1 MDIGLSF
8 DDVLL
13 IPQYSE
19 IESRSHV
26 NLRTKLTKNISLNI
40 PIISSNMDT
49 VTEDKMC
56 IAMARCG
63 GIGILHRYCSIEE
76 QVEMVKK
83 VKRAESFVINN
94 PYIASKN
101 DTIKEIKEKIK
112 EFQISSY
119 LILENQKLI
128 GLLTNRDIHFRNDNE
143 IVEKCMTP
151 FDKLITTNNIEI
163 SLDDAKDIM
172 LKNKIEKLPIVDS
185 LCQLIGLICLKD
197 ILRIEQRP
205 TASLDKKGRLL
216 CGAAIGVK
224 EKDIERAKKLV
235 DAGADV
241 LVIDIAHGDSIMCIN
256 MLKKCK
262 ELFNIDIIAG
272 NISTVE
278 GAKNLIDAGADGIK
292 IGQGNG
298 CFGAGTRI
306 LMANGTYKNIENV
319 DIGDYVINMNGK
331 PVKVINSFSTGIK
344 KVIKIRTNC
353 FYKDTYVT
361 PDHQFWIGDLGTNKN
376 PRNAIAKRLDKLA
389 KTVPKTS
396 KYKFKSIDECNKQNN
411 FTLTP
416 KNIEWKLQDS
426 FTIDLAIYTDRANI
440 TKISIESDNGSNT
453 INRLIKPS
461 YDLGYLFG
469 SYLGDGNINNISVCW
484 NYGLNEID
492 ICEKT
497 ISCIKN
503 VFNFESKYTQKSN
516 ANIYTV
522 YIYNKYISL
531 LFKEFGKK
539 QDKHLPDKYYCL
551 NLDYINGIFDGLI
564 DSDGCIGYEEKVS
577 QKFRYVFNNTSVYL
591 IELFNWCCQVMGNS
605 YSNLKTKIS
614 TGTLKNINIE
624 NCKQGYR
631 ASIIRSNR
639 FTKDYIFSYI
649 LDKEGTFLEMPVF
662 DLTVDCPTHTFIAN
676 GVIVHNS
683 ICSTRIVTGS
693 GVPQFT
699 ALNKIYELTKNYN
712 IPIISDG
719 GNRNYGNISKAIGIG
734 ADCVMLGRMIGGCD
748 ETPMPIIVKDSKKV
762 KLIRGMA
769 GISANLSN
777 SKRQN
782 IDKPNLKTFTPE
794 GVEGY
799 VPYSG
804 TVSDILIQIC
814 NSIRSGMSY
823 SGAKNIKD
831 FHEKAKFIRITQ
843 NAYIESGI
851 HDVIQI

>member
-292 IGQGNG
+292 IGQGSG
-298 CFGAGTRI
+298 
-306 LMANGTYKNIENV
+306 
-319 DIGDYVINMNGK
+319 
-331 PVKVINSFSTGIK
+331 
-344 KVIKIRTNC
+344 
-353 FYKDTYVT
+353 
-361 PDHQFWIGDLGTNKN
+361 
-376 PRNAIAKRLDKLA
+376 
-389 KTVPKTS
+389 
-396 KYKFKSIDECNKQNN
+396 
-411 FTLTP
+411 
-416 KNIEWKLQDS
+416 
-426 FTIDLAIYTDRANI
+426 
-440 TKISIESDNGSNT
+440 
-453 INRLIKPS
+453 
-461 YDLGYLFG
+461 
-469 SYLGDGNINNISVCW
+469 
-484 NYGLNEID
+484 
-492 ICEKT
+492 
-497 ISCIKN
+497 
-503 VFNFESKYTQKSN
+503 
-516 ANIYTV
+516 
-522 YIYNKYISL
+522 
-531 LFKEFGKK
+531 
-539 QDKHLPDKYYCL
+539 
-551 NLDYINGIFDGLI
+551 
-564 DSDGCIGYEEKVS
+564 
-577 QKFRYVFNNTSVYL
+577 
-591 IELFNWCCQVMGNS
+591 
-605 YSNLKTKIS
+605 
-614 TGTLKNINIE
+614 
-624 NCKQGYR
+624 
-631 ASIIRSNR
+631 
-639 FTKDYIFSYI
+639 
-649 LDKEGTFLEMPVF
+649 
-662 DLTVDCPTHTFIAN
+662 
-676 GVIVHNS
+676 S